1 MNDTE
6 TRLRDYLQTA
16 AAIVPD
22 TAQGA
27 GLETT
32 APPRRR
38 RWPIVLA
45 AASIGSVLVLASS
58 FLAHLT
64 SADPQPV
71 SEPGPPVSRAAP
83 LIPYTTN
90 TGGVATLHDG
100 SRQVRFSFRSDGYF
114 RGRVGGGWLGL
125 AMPANRVTQVGLLMP
140 NGSFR
145 PIGPARSESPHAS
158 PDRTQVVMVARRAD
172 RTGRAVVV
180 DVHSGREVASTPVQA
195 NVALLIGW
203 NKDGIWMLN
212 DEGKQPVLQV
222 WQPKS
227 GPPRQITAPG
237 FDGALAM
244 PATASNVVWSTHE
257 GDKRC
262 LVAGELRGTTVEVL
276 RKYCRQGGP
285 QLYPVLSPDGR
296 TMIQS
301 IAKVAIDLATGKET
315 KLQLPDE
322 MLDFPE
328 AVFEDATHVIAIN
341 QRTDQGGVIPQELYR
356 CDVTTGA
363 CKRLDVDATDVGL
376 QQP

>member
-1 MNDTE
+1 MTDAE

-22 TAQGA
+22 TAQGP
-27 GLETT
+27 GLDTS

-64 SADPQPV
+64 SADPQPA
-71 SEPGPPVSRAAP
+71 SEPAPPVSAAAP
-83 LIPYTTN
+83 LIPYTTS
-90 TGGVATLHDG
+90 TGGVAMLHDG
-100 SRQVRFSFRSDGYF
+100 SRQVRVSLRSDGYF

-125 AMPANRVTQVGLLMP
+125 AMPDNRASQVGLLMP

-145 PIGPARSESPHAS
+145 PLGPGRTESPHAS
-158 PDRTQVVMVARRAD
+158 PDRTLVVMLARQAD
-172 RTGRAVVV
+172 RSGRAVVV
-180 DVHSGREVASTPVQA
+180 DVRSGREVASTPVQA
-195 NVALLIGW
+195 NVAVLIGW
-203 NKDGIWMLN
+203 NQDGIWMLN
-212 DEGKQPVLQV
+212 DEGKQPILQV

-227 GPPRQITAPG
+227 GQPRRIIPPG

-257 GDKRC
+257 GVKRC
-262 LVAGELRGTTVEVL
+262 LVAGVLRGTTVEVL
-276 RKYCRQGGP
+276 RKYCEQGVP

-301 IAKVAIDLATGKET
+301 VTKVAIDLATGKET
-315 KLQLPDE
+315 KMQLPDQ

-328 AVFEDATHVIAIN
+328 AVFEDATHLIAIN
-341 QRTDQGGVIPQELYR
+341 QRSPQKGLIPEDVYR
-356 CDVTTGA
+356 CDVTSGA
-363 CKRLDVDATDVGL
+363 CKLLVKDADIDL